1 MSTHSGCQLVIV
13 FEKLESFINGL
24 EERISITQDH
34 ILSKKHIDYP
44 PKTCDVSKRADSNLL
59 FFWLA
64 LKGLSVKVNAILWLC
79 FSLCRFLFHIRVFVW
94 RERLSHTE
102 KCWWPSKQPLWF
114 VKKSFCKT
122 YGDFIPYPS
131 PFFLLFPEAKHI
143 FENDKDETNCA
154 LSNTPSGNSM
164 CISRMV
170 R

>member
-114 VKKSFCKT
+114 VKKKVFARHTVILFLIHPPFFAVSWRKT
-122 YGDFIPYPS
+122 YFW
-131 PFFLLFPEAKHI
+131 K
-143 FENDKDETNCA
+143 
-154 LSNTPSGNSM
+154 
-164 CISRMV
+164 R
-170 R
+170 

>member
-24 EERISITQDH
+24 EERIRITQDH

-114 VKKSFCKT
+114 VKKKSFCKT

-131 PFFLLFPEAKHI
+131 PFFCCFLKQNI
-143 FENDKDETNCA
+143 FLKTIKMKQTALYQTHLQETACVSA
-154 LSNTPSGNSM
+154 EW
-164 CISRMV
+164 
-170 R
+170 